1 MSAEISG
8 RPPTRPFGAID
19 PWLREHPDDEAAA
32 IRAGLRALAFGDAPA
47 STIDLAAI
55 DRRILAIDRA
65 VAAQLDALLHHPEV
79 QALEAR
85 WRGLAFLVERVDTS
99 AGIRVELLS
108 ATVEELALDFAE
120 APELPHAGL
129 FRLVYTRALATYGG
143 APYGLLCGD
152 FSSGPAAAD
161 LELLRAIGRVAAAA
175 QVPFVGN
182 ASPDLLG
189 LDAFTELV
197 DIVDVGAA
205 LDGAAGRRWR
215 ALRAASCA
223 RYLGLALPRFLLR
236 APYDVDTNSAAPL
249 PYRERARVE
258 ADLLWGHASLALA
271 ARVAEAFRRYRWCV
285 NILGSRH
292 CGVIEAA
299 PPGIPRER
307 ATVELVVSRR
317 VEGAL
322 ARAGL
327 IAMAFDRRACG
338 LTFHAAPSVAAA
350 DETDEPGPRELN
362 TQLPYV
368 FLSGRV
374 AHYIRRIER
383 DTVGAWDDPR
393 QLEAPLRAWLRRYVA
408 DLDDAHWE
416 TRSRRPFRRAELHL
430 RRSPGGWVRARL
442 ELEPHFTHHGAP
454 IVLTTDGRLDPAH
467 SPEPHDDDPN
477 DGDRDDPPRPR
488 G

>member
-1 MSAEISG
+1 MSAEIT
-8 RPPTRPFGAID
+8 RPPTRPFGPVG
-19 PWLREHPDDEAAA
+19 PWLRAYPAEEAAA

-47 STIDLAAI
+47 PTIDLATI
-55 DRRILAIDRA
+55 DRRILAIDHA
-65 VAAQLDALLHHPEV
+65 VAAQLDALLHHPKL

-85 WRGLAFLVERVDTS
+85 WRGLALLVERVDPS

-108 ATVEELALDFAE
+108 ATVDELALDFAE

-152 FSSGPAAAD
+152 FASGPAAAD

-182 ASPDLLG
+182 ARPELLG
-189 LDAFTELV
+189 VESFTELV
-197 DIVDVGAA
+197 DLVDVGAA

-215 ALRAASCA
+215 ALRAATSA

-236 APYDVDTNSAAPL
+236 APYDVDADSAAPL
-249 PYRERARVE
+249 PYREAARVE
-258 ADLLWGHASLALA
+258 CDLLWGHASIAFA
-271 ARVAEAFRRYRWCV
+271 IRVAEAFRRYRWCV

-299 PPGIPRER
+299 LPGVPREY
-307 ATVELVVSRR
+307 ATVDLMVSRR
-317 VEGAL
+317 LEGAL
-322 ARAGL
+322 AREGL
-327 IAMAFDRRACG
+327 IAAAFDRRACG
-338 LTFHAAPSVAAA
+338 LTFHAAPSLAAPL
-350 DETDEPGPRELN
+350 EGDEPPRRELN

-383 DTVGAWDDPR
+383 DTVGTWDDPR
-393 QLEAPLRAWLRRYVA
+393 QIEAPLRAWLRRYVA

-416 TRSRRPFRRAELHL
+416 TRSRRPFRRAELRL
-430 RRSPGGWVRARL
+430 RRAPGGWVRARL
-442 ELEPHFTHHGAP
+442 EIEPHFTHHGAP

-467 SPEPHDDDPN
+467 NPEHT
-477 DGDRDDPPRPR
+477 DGDHPDEPPRSR

>member
-1 MSAEISG
+1 MSAEIG
-8 RPPTRPFGAID
+8 AGPPAPPFGAID
-19 PWLREHPDDEAAA
+19 LWLREHPAEEAAA
-32 IRAGLRALAFGDAPA
+32 IREGLRALAFADAPA
-47 STIDLAAI
+47 ATVDLTTI
-55 DRRILAIDRA
+55 DRRILEIDRA
-65 VAAQLDALLHHPEV
+65 LAGYLDAILHHPRV

-85 WRGLAFLVERVDTS
+85 WRGLALLVDRVD
-99 AGIRVELLS
+99 AGAGVRVELLS
-108 ATVEELALDFAE
+108 ATVDELALDFAE

-152 FSSGPAAAD
+152 FASGPEAAD
-161 LELLRAIGRVAAAA
+161 LELLRAVGLVAAAA

-189 LDAFTELV
+189 VASFAELV
-197 DIVDVGAA
+197 DLGDVGAA

-215 ALRAASCA
+215 ALRRASCA

-236 APYDVDTNSAAPL
+236 APYDVDRDPAAAL
-249 PYRERARVE
+249 PYREGAQTERELV
-258 ADLLWGHASLALA
+258 WGHASVALA
-271 ARVAEAFRRYRWCV
+271 IRVAEAFRRYRWCV

-292 CGVIEAA
+292 CGAIEAA
-299 PPGIPRER
+299 PPGVPREHP
-307 ATVELVVSRR
+307 TVDLLVSRR
-317 VEGAL
+317 LEGAL
-322 ARAGL
+322 AREGL
-327 IAMAFDRRACG
+327 VAMSFDRRACG
-338 LTFHAAPSVAAA
+338 LTFHTAPSLAAAPDVAGQGAA
-350 DETDEPGPRELN
+350 VELS

-416 TRSRRPFRRAELHL
+416 TRSRRPFRRASLQL
-430 RRSPGGWVRARL
+430 RRAPGGWVRARL

-454 IVLTTDGRLDPAH
+454 IVLTTDGRLDPAFR
-467 SPEPHDDDPN
+467 PEHTDDHDPGDP
-477 DGDRDDPPRPR
+477 R
-488 G
+488 